1 MSAWFQM
8 CWARV
13 PYEQST
19 RPAEGFLASE
29 ISRSVS
35 KIHDKFPQWFE
46 VANSINELA
55 MRILPLLQPVKTN
68 DQQLLVAALYGRALT
83 SFQSAYILAERGLT
97 ADARTVVRAA
107 VETTVVLNAV
117 VHDPSVSDLL
127 VLRHQ
132 WHNRKLLKSWVDDP
146 QAIVAMSAVQLA
158 EFKAAI
164 AQIDSTHP
172 RVKDRGDPLIISNL
186 AIKTGLLWL
195 YNSVY
200 RPTSGDAAHT
210 SLQTLER
217 HIQAD
222 DASEIQGL
230 KFGPDVGNVCDT
242 LSAAISTLL
251 PAMRASIGLFDA
263 PQFEPE
269 LNART
274 EAWKNL
280 GIPANSAKVST

>member
-1 MSAWFQM
+1 MNNA
-8 CWARV
+8 
-13 PYEQST
+13 T
-19 RPAEGFLASE
+19 RPTEGFLSSE

-35 KIHDKFPQWFE
+35 KIHDRFPQWFKA
-46 VANSINELA
+46 ANSINELG

-117 VHDPSVSDLL
+117 VRDPSVSDLL

-132 WHNRKLLKSWVDDP
+132 WHNRKLLKSWIDDP
-146 QAIVAMSAVQLA
+146 QAVAAMSAAQLT

-164 AQIDSTHP
+164 ASIDFTHP
-172 RVKDRGDPLIISNL
+172 CVKDRGDPLIIASL
-186 AIKTGLLWL
+186 ALKTGLLWL
-195 YNSVY
+195 YNAVY
-200 RPTSGDAAHT
+200 RPTSGDSAHT

-217 HIQAD
+217 HVQAD
-222 DASEIQGL
+222 EASEIQGL
-230 KFGPDVGNVCDT
+230 RFGPDVANVCDT

-251 PAMRASIGLFDA
+251 PAIKASITLFHV
-263 PQFEPE
+263 PQFGPE
-269 LNART
+269 LDACT
-274 EAWKNL
+274 EAWKSL
-280 GIPANSAKVST
+280 GIPPKNSVNANS